1 MLKKLFVLFF
11 LLFSFEQASANTTIK
26 SLDNGFKII
35 LQRDD
40 TTPLVAMQLW
50 VKHGSTSETEK
61 EAGVAHFLE
70 HLTFRSKDIARR
82 IEFLGGDINA
92 YTSFDKTVYHLTLPK
107 RYWEEGLKVLQDIL
121 FTTTFNDKSFAE
133 EKKVILEE
141 MKRSYDSPQKLIYNL
156 FFETALKSHPAK
168 RPVIGYET
176 TIKGV
181 TLPEVEDFYK
191 RFYTPANAY
200 LVVVGDFDDQLINT
214 ASSYFG
220 IEVTTNKNYLPQ
232 TFVEKHERT
241 VAVKSGNVA
250 SCYLMLGM
258 TTPDIKDPNVPAID
272 VLSFI
277 YGESATSLLKERLKE
292 QKQLVNYVYSYQMSM
307 KDIGFFAVQANFSCE
322 KTANVLSELA
332 NLLFNEKVSFTPEAL
347 KKSIKSYQSNYLF
360 SRERY
365 SDIATDLGNSYLYY
379 ADPDYSK
386 KYISEIQKVN
396 IADLESVKKNFLNPS
411 KITAVMIT
419 PANYKSEAESALKNT
434 FLTKTTDQMKQYIL
448 PNGVKLILKQKDN
461 VPTFGFNVLSLA
473 GSRIED
479 KKNAGLSSFTLSCLL
494 RGTKNMGYKDI
505 VAKIEALGGSIS
517 GFSTK
522 NLSGIK
528 GKFLSDSFYEA
539 IEILGDIINNFS
551 PSAEEVEKV
560 KKFVIADI
568 HKKKESPS
576 RLLKDIFFS
585 TVYPDSPLGFPI
597 EGFEQTVANFDAKT
611 IKTHFRK
618 LFSPDNLV
626 VVFSG
631 NLPDDAY
638 HKISSILSKLESTS
652 QRTSS
657 TNLVPSLNEKENS
670 LDTEFNQTHIL
681 IGFPVPGLRSQE
693 RPYLQLLSYILSNQS
708 GRLFT
713 KLRDEEGLAYALGSF
728 MFESP
733 ESSLFNLYIGTS
745 PEKAE
750 RAKQGLLEELEKTF
764 NNGITEEERQ
774 KAVNQIVT
782 EIIQSLQEN
791 VDISSVY
798 ANNMLF
804 FDDPLYYQKYQEKLL
819 SIKTAEI
826 IEHLKNYFKREN
838 AVTAVIKGKGKVK
851 DKSKP

>member
-11 LLFSFEQASANTTIK
+11 LLFSFQQAFANTTVK

-35 LQRDD
+35 FQRDE

-50 VKHGSTSETEK
+50 VMHGSTSETDK

-107 RYWEEGLKVLQDIL
+107 KQWEEGLKVLQDIL
-121 FTTTFNDKSFAE
+121 FTTKFNEKSFAE

-141 MKRSYDSPQKLIYNL
+141 KKRSYDSPQKLVYNL
-156 FFETALKSHPAK
+156 FFETALKNHPAK
-168 RPVIGYET
+168 RPVIGYEE
-176 TIKGV
+176 TIKEV
-181 TLPEVEDFYK
+181 SLSEVESFYK
-191 RFYTPANAY
+191 RFYTPANAF
-200 LVVVGDFDDQLINT
+200 LVVVGDFDDQLINM
-214 ASSYFG
+214 AGSYFG
-220 IEVTTNKNYLPQ
+220 IEATTSKNYLNQ
-232 TFVEKHERT
+232 TFVEKHEKNI
-241 VAVKSGNVA
+241 AVKSGNVA
-250 SCYLMLGM
+250 SCYLMLGIP
-258 TTPDIKDPNVPAID
+258 TPDIKDPNVPAID

-292 QKQLVNYVYSYQMSM
+292 QKQLVNYAYSYQMSM
-307 KDIGFFAVQANFSCE
+307 KDMGFFAVHANFSCE
-322 KTANVLSELA
+322 KTSNVLSELS
-332 NLLFNEKVSFTPEAL
+332 NLLFDEKVSFTPEAL
-347 KKSIKSYQSNYLF
+347 KKSIISYQSNYLF

-379 ADPDYSK
+379 DDPDYSK
-386 KYISEIQKVN
+386 KYISEIQKVSLS
-396 IADLESVKKNFLNPS
+396 DLESVKKNFLNPS
-411 KITAVMIT
+411 KVTAVMIT
-419 PANYKSEAESALKNT
+419 PKNYQSEAKSALKT
-434 FLTKTTDQMKQYIL
+434 VFLTKTSDQMKQYVL
-448 PNGVKLILKQKDN
+448 PNGIKLILKQKDN
-461 VPTFGFNVLSLA
+461 VPTFGFNILSLA
-473 GSRIED
+473 GNRIED
-479 KKNAGLSSFTLSCLL
+479 KKTAGLSSFTLSCLL
-494 RGTKNMGYKDI
+494 RGTTNMGYKDI

-528 GKFLSDSFYEA
+528 GKFLSNSFYDA
-539 IEILGDIINNFS
+539 IEILGDILNNFS
-551 PSAEEVEKV
+551 PSTEEIEKV
-560 KKFVIADI
+560 KKFIIADI
-568 HKKKESPS
+568 RKKKESPS
-576 RLLKDIFFS
+576 RILKDVFFS
-585 TVYPDSPLGFPI
+585 TVYPDTPLGFPI
-597 EGFEQTVANFDAKT
+597 EGFEQTVANFDAKA

-618 LFSPDNLV
+618 LFSPDKMV

-638 HKISSILSKLESTS
+638 QKISSSLTKLENKSLATYSTK
-652 QRTSS
+652 
-657 TNLVPSLNEKENS
+657 LAPSLNEKEKS

-681 IGFPVPGLRSQE
+681 IGFPVPGIRSEE
-693 RPYLQLLSYILSNQS
+693 RPYLHLLSYILSNQS

-713 KLRDEEGLAYALGSF
+713 KLRDQEGLAYALGAF

-733 ESSLFNLYIGTS
+733 EGSLFNLYIGTS

-764 NNGITEEERQ
+764 INGITEEERQ

-791 VDISSVY
+791 VDISSSY
-798 ANNMLF
+798 ANNLLF
-804 FDDPLYYQKYQEKLL
+804 FNDPLYHQKYQEKLL
-819 SIKTAEI
+819 SIKTVEI
-826 IEHLKNYFKREN
+826 IDHLKNYFTREK
-838 AVTAVIKGKGKVK
+838 AITVVIKGKVK
-851 DKSKP
+851 DKP